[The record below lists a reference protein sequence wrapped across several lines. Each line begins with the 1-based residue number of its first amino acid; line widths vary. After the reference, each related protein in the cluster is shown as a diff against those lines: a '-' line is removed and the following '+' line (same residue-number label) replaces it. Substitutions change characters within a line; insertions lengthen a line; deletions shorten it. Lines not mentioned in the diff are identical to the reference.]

1 MITEIPMFAHL
12 ADIAAKSKDPRTKT
26 AALVKV
32 KNGGIRA
39 SYNAPIKGT
48 FDFETQEK
56 YDYVE
61 HAERLLIYDC
71 ARNGYPL
78 EDQTMYMLFEPCVE
92 CARAI
97 IISGITCIVVNSKI
111 AELTP
116 ERWKESLAKAKQ
128 MLLENDVKIVYD
140 SEVVGKQVLFN
151 GEMVSI

>member
-1 MITEIPMFAHL
+1 MITEIPVFAYL

-26 AALVKV
+26 AALVKF
-32 KNGGIRA
+32 KNGGIFGA
-39 SYNAPIKGT
+39 YNAPVKGT
-48 FDFETQEK
+48 FDFETNEK

-71 ARNGYPL
+71 ARSGHSL
-78 EDQTMYMLFEPCVE
+78 EGQTMYMLFEPCVE

-97 IISGITCIVVNSKI
+97 IISGITSIVVSSKI

-116 ERWKESLAKAKQ
+116 DRWKESLAKAKQ

-140 SEVVGKQVLFN
+140 SQVVGKQVLFN
-151 GEMVSI
+151 GEMVDI